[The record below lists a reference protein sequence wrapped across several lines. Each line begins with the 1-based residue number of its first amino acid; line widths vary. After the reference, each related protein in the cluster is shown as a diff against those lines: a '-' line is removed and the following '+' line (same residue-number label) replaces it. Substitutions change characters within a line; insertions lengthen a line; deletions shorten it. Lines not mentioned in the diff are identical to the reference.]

1 MQSTE
6 PVTFYDRHPFDW
18 VPPGGSEEIDAV
30 VSRPLA
36 ELIQSLDPSLLVLD
50 IGCGAGRV
58 LGVLA
63 RRAIRCI
70 GLDRSRVSVG
80 MIVER
85 YHRPGVVGDNLH
97 LPFADGTADVVI
109 SDGVIHH
116 TDDPAAAFAEN
127 CRILKPAGRMY
138 LAVYKPY
145 GRYPWLYKYPGA
157 VIRSGLRRQWAGP
170 FVALFAQVPYFLF
183 HFVRAKGRRT
193 WAGARNLFF
202 DYFVTPRVAFLP
214 RTVVEEWCRKHGVRV
229 VLYDENRGG
238 NVHSFC
244 LAKEDR
250 SSAAPDPH
258 KSLAAEVTM
267 AEQRQTA

>member
-1 MQSTE
+1 M
-6 PVTFYDRHPFDW
+6 
-18 VPPGGSEEIDAV
+18 
-30 VSRPLA
+30 
-36 ELIQSLDPSLLVLD
+36 
-50 IGCGAGRV
+50 

-80 MIVER
+80 MVVER

-97 LPFADGTADVVI
+97 LPFADGTADVLI

-138 LAVYKPY
+138 LAVYKPF
-145 GRYPWLYKYPGA
+145 GHYPWMFKYPGA
-157 VIRSGLRRQWAGP
+157 LIRSGLRHRWAQP
-170 FVALFAQVPYFLF
+170 LVVLFAQFPYFLV
-183 HFVRAKGRRT
+183 HFVRSKGRRT

-214 RTVVEEWCRKHGVRV
+214 RAVVEEWCAQQGVRIE
-229 VLYDENRGG
+229 LYDENRGG

-244 LAKEDR
+244 LAKEAR
-250 SSAAPDPH
+250 SAATRDPLRP
-258 KSLAAEVTM
+258 LAAGTM
-267 AEQRQTA
+267 MVESRRMA

>member
-18 VPPGGSEEIDAV
+18 VPPGGSEAIDAV

-36 ELIQSLDPSLLVLD
+36 ELIQNLNPNSLVLD

-58 LGVLA
+58 VGVLA

-116 TDDPAAAFAEN
+116 TEDPAAAFAEN

-157 VIRSGLRRQWAGP
+157 VIRSGLRRRWAGP
-170 FVALFAQVPYFLF
+170 FVALFAQVPYFLV

-202 DYFVTPRVAFLP
+202 DYFVSPRVAFLP
-214 RTVVEEWCRKHGVRV
+214 RAVVEEWCAKQGVRV

-250 SSAAPDPH
+250 SWAAPDPH
-258 KSLAAEVTM
+258 KSLSAEVTM

>member
-6 PVTFYDRHPFDW
+6 PVTFYDQHPFDW
-18 VPPGGSEEIDAV
+18 FPPDGSEAIDAV
-30 VSRPLA
+30 VLRSLA
-36 ELIQSLDPSLLVLD
+36 GLIQNLDPNSLVLD

-58 LGVLA
+58 LGVLT

-85 YHRPGVVGDNLH
+85 YQRPGVVGDNLR

-127 CRILKPAGRMY
+127 CRILKPEGRMY

-145 GRYPWLYKYPGA
+145 GRYPWLYQYPGA
-157 VIRSGLRRQWAGP
+157 VIRSMLRRGWAEP
-170 FVALFAQVPYFLF
+170 FVVLFAQVPYFLF
-183 HFVRAKGRRT
+183 HFVRTKGRRT

-214 RTVVEEWCRKHGVRV
+214 RAVIEEWCVKQGIRV
-229 VLYDENRGG
+229 VQYDENRGG

-244 LAKEDR
+244 LAKENCLPL
-250 SSAAPDPH
+250 APGPCNPF
-258 KSLAAEVTM
+258 AAEVTM
-267 AEQRQTA
+267 TESGQTT

>member
-1 MQSTE
+1 MESTE
-6 PVTFYDRHPFDW
+6 PVTFYDQHPFDW
-18 VPPGGSEEIDAV
+18 VPPDGSKAIEAV
-30 VSRPLA
+30 VSRPLMD
-36 ELIQSLDPSLLVLD
+36 LIQGLEPNLLVLD

-63 RRAIRCI
+63 RRGLRCI

-80 MIVER
+80 LVVER

-97 LPFADGTADVVI
+97 LPLADGTADVVI

-127 CRILKPAGRMY
+127 CRILKPEGRMY

-145 GRYPWLYKYPGA
+145 GRYPLLYEYPGA
-157 VIRSGLRRQWAGP
+157 VIRSGLRHRWSQP
-170 FVALFAQVPYFLF
+170 LVTLFAQFPYFLF
-183 HFVRAKGRRT
+183 HFVRSKGQRT
-193 WAGARNLFF
+193 WSGARNLFF

-214 RTVVEEWCRKHGVRV
+214 RGVVEEWCAKQGVRV

-244 LAKEDR
+244 LVKDAHSPSVR
-250 SSAAPDPH
+250 RTLGFSTAGVP
-258 KSLAAEVTM
+258 M
-267 AEQRQTA
+267 ADSRRTA

>member
-6 PVTFYDRHPFDW
+6 PVTFYDQHPFDW
-18 VPPGGSEEIDAV
+18 APPDGSEAIDVV

-36 ELIQSLDPSLLVLD
+36 ELIKSLDSNSLVID

-63 RRAIRCI
+63 RRAVRCI

-127 CRILKPAGRMY
+127 CRVLKPAGRMY

-145 GRYPWLYKYPGA
+145 GRYPWMYKYPGA
-157 VIRSGLRRQWAGP
+157 MIRSGLRHRWSEP
-170 FVALFAQVPYFLF
+170 LVALFAQVPYFLV
-183 HFVRAKGRRT
+183 HFARSKGRRT

-202 DYFVTPRVAFLP
+202 DYFVTPRVAFLT
-214 RTVVEEWCRKHGVRV
+214 RTVVEEWCAKQGVRV

-244 LAKEDR
+244 LAKEAR
-250 SSAAPDPH
+250 QPAVREPQRASAADVAIADGRRP
-258 KSLAAEVTM
+258 A
-267 AEQRQTA
+267 

>member
-6 PVTFYDRHPFDW
+6 PATFYDQHPFDW
-18 VPPGGSEEIDAV
+18 APFDGSEPIDSL
-30 VSRPLA
+30 VSRPLT
-36 ELIQSLDPSLLVLD
+36 ELIQSLDKNLLVLD
-50 IGCGAGRV
+50 IGCGPGRV

-63 RRAIRCI
+63 RTGIRCV

-116 TDDPAAAFAEN
+116 TDDPAAAFVEN
-127 CRILKPAGRMY
+127 CRILKPAGQMY

-157 VIRSGLRRQWAGP
+157 VIRSGLRHRWAEP
-170 FVALFAQVPYFLF
+170 LVVLFAQVPYFLF

-193 WAGARNLFF
+193 WSGARNLFF
-202 DYFVTPRVAFLP
+202 DYFVTPRVVFLS
-214 RTVVEEWCRKHGVRV
+214 RAVVEGWCAKQGIRV
-229 VLYDENRGG
+229 IQYDENRGG

-244 LAKEDR
+244 LAKNV
-250 SSAAPDPH
+250 SSIGARDSQKTSAT
-258 KSLAAEVTM
+258 EVM
-267 AEQRQTA
+267 AESRQTA

>member
-18 VPPGGSEEIDAV
+18 VPSGGSEEIDAV
-30 VSRPLA
+30 VSPPLA
-36 ELIQSLDPSLLVLD
+36 QLIRSLDPNALVLD

-70 GLDRSRVSVG
+70 GLDRSWVSVG
-80 MIVER
+80 IIVAR
-85 YHRPGVVGDNLH
+85 YQRPGVVGDNLS

-116 TDDPAAAFAEN
+116 TEDPAAAFAEN
-127 CRILKPAGRMY
+127 CRILRPAGQMY

-157 VIRSGLRRQWAGP
+157 VIRSGLRHRWGGP

-183 HFVRAKGRRT
+183 HFVRAKGRQT
-193 WAGARNLFF
+193 WSGARNLFF
-202 DYFVTPRVAFLP
+202 DYFVTPRVTFLP
-214 RTVVEEWCRKHGVRV
+214 RTVVEEWCAKHGVRV

-238 NVHSFC
+238 NVHCFC
-244 LAKEDR
+244 LTKEDR
-250 SSAAPDPH
+250 PSRGPDPH
-258 KSLAAEVTM
+258 KSLGTEMTM
-267 AEQRQTA
+267 MEQRQTA